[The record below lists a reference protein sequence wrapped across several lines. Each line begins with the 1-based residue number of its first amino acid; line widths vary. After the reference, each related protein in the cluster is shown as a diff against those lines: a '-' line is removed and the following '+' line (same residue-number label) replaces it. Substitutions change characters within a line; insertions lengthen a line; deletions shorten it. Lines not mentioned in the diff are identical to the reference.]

1 MNERSKA
8 RAALERDLGRR
19 RADPTIP
26 PRSGWIRAI
35 RDALGMST
43 RELANRVGLSSQRIS
58 QIEKAEQDR
67 SLTLANLERV
77 AEGLN
82 CRVEYVLVPHQ
93 PLDDIVWEQARAK
106 AAADVA
112 EVDHTMALEDQRPET
127 ESSRRQ
133 IDELADRLVDKR
145 GLWS

>member
-1 MNERSKA
+1 MDRSKA
-8 RAALERDLGRR
+8 RAALERDLGRH
-19 RADPTIP
+19 RAKPTTP

-43 RELANRVGLSSQRIS
+43 RELAGRVGLSPQRIS
-58 QIEKAEQDR
+58 QIEQAERDR

-77 AEGLN
+77 AAALD

-93 PLDDIVWEQARAK
+93 SLDDLVWQRATEK
-106 AAADVA
+106 ATTEVA
-112 EVDHTMALEDQRPET
+112 GVDHTMALEDQRPDA
-127 ESSRRQ
+127 ESTRQQ
-133 IDELADRLVDKR
+133 IDDVARRYVDKR

>member
-1 MNERSKA
+1 
-8 RAALERDLGRR
+8 
-19 RADPTIP
+19 
-26 PRSGWIRAI
+26 
-35 RDALGMST
+35 MST
-43 RELANRVGLSSQRIS
+43 RELASRIGLSPQRIS

-93 PLDDIVWEQARAK
+93 PLDDIVWEQARKK
-106 AAADVA
+106 AAAQVA
-112 EVDHTMALEDQRPET
+112 EVDHTMALEDQRPES
-127 ESSRRQ
+127 ESTRQ
-133 IDELADRLVDKR
+133 RVDEVAKRLVDKR